1 MGVELLQTF
10 NSCGPGLEILSSERV
25 MRMFCKECGKSVAE
39 GSKFCLNCGNPL
51 SAAPI
56 VASTPAPVAPSPS
69 PSDKQE
75 SEKKR
80 GAAAFFSSAP
90 GIALIVVI
98 SALLIAGI
106 VVGAVFLAGSG
117 SDSAVDA
124 ATVKVWDEYEEILK
138 DDSADFA
145 TINMDPNALAKTRED
160 LEKTQAKVEALEKTL
175 KATGGTSE
183 RQRGTNTG
191 RANVRDQKADQLA
204 AAIEAYGK
212 YIEKMN
218 EFYGVVVTGN
228 LLDPMIVNLLNA
240 ILKDLQTM
248 SAEVKTLA
256 NDFLKGNDQV
266 TATTFNF
273 SILDRPAEM
282 ATEVEKSIQAKQE
295 AERQRLEA
303 EGVAAEQAAAA
314 AEAER
319 QRQAAATANQMVT
332 CPNCGGAGTVEG
344 GDGRYTCGFCNGTG
358 RVTRSKA
365 STYNPA
371 DWRDY

>member
-1 MGVELLQTF
+1 
-10 NSCGPGLEILSSERV
+10 
-25 MRMFCKECGKSVAE
+25 MFCDKCGTSVSE

-51 SAAPI
+51 S
-56 VASTPAPVAPSPS
+56 VATVVVSPYPPVVSSPF
-69 PSDKQE
+69 PSDKRE
-75 SEKKR
+75 SEKKK
-80 GAAAFFSSAP
+80 GATAFFSSAP

-106 VVGAVFLAGSG
+106 VVGAVFLTRSG
-117 SDSAVDA
+117 SDSEVDA
-124 ATVKVWDEYEEILK
+124 ATLKVWDEYEEILK

-160 LEKTQAKVEALEKTL
+160 LEKAEKRVEALGKTL
-175 KATGGTSE
+175 KTTGGTS
-183 RQRGTNTG
+183 TG
-191 RANVRDQKADQLA
+191 QASIRDQKADQLA
-204 AAIEAYGK
+204 AAIEAYRK

-228 LLDPMIVNLLNA
+228 MLDPVIVDLLNA

-248 SAEVKTLA
+248 AAEVKTFA
-256 NDFLKGNDQV
+256 NDFLKGNNQV

-273 SILDRPAEM
+273 PILDRPAEM

-303 EGVAAEQAAAA
+303 ERVAAEQAAAA

-319 QRQAAATANQMVT
+319 LRQEQTQLVT
-332 CPNCGGAGTVEG
+332 CPNCGGVGTVEG

-365 STYNPA
+365 ATYNPA